1 MDSALRDTL
10 WNRAVL
16 LVFALPALGYLGFLS
31 QFLVG
36 EPTGLLRTALVALF
50 VFALPVMVLYGS
62 LLGLLNLVV
71 PVDPELGTAGFFV
84 FAYLLAVVLVWA
96 ARQGGRFVRGRRS
109 VVDDSESTG

>member
-1 MDSALRDTL
+1 MNESLRHAL

-16 LVFALPALGYLGFLS
+16 AVFALPALGYLGFLS

-50 VFALPVMVLYGS
+50 LFALPVIVLYGT
-62 LLGLLNLVV
+62 LIGLLNLVV

-96 ARQGGRFVRGRRS
+96 ARRGRRFVRGRRS
-109 VVDDSESTG
+109 VVDDFDATR